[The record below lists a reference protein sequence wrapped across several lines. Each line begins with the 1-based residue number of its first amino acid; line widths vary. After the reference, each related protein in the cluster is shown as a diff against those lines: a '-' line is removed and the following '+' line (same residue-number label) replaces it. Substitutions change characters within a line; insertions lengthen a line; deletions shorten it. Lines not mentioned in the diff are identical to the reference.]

1 MQPLGC
7 SLSSSLSSDICRE
20 IQMRMHCCTV
30 LYIIRT
36 HTGDR
41 SCVQHTRSMSGL
53 PRSNGCAALRWACW
67 LYTQVIA
74 ALCLCLHNIPALKG
88 SPVVIEGRV
97 GEQMYIV
104 NSGRLQVWE
113 NNAKAPSRV
122 KCSYNGVH
130 FWGIV
135 LDERHTAAATAAAGA
150 GAGDS
155 SSSSGGGGSSSGGSA
170 VLNAT
175 DMIDLH
181 GKEVSRRGR
190 SG

>member
-7 SLSSSLSSDICRE
+7 SLSSSFSSDICRF
-20 IQMRMHCCTV
+20 RCTV
-30 LYIIRT
+30 PYYILYE
-36 HTGDR
+36 
-41 SCVQHTRSMSGL
+41 HTRGIVRTTHALNVWAASL
-53 PRSNGCAALRWACW
+53 KWLRCAALGLLACW

-155 SSSSGGGGSSSGGSA
+155 SSGGGGGGSSSGGSA

-190 SG
+190 HCG